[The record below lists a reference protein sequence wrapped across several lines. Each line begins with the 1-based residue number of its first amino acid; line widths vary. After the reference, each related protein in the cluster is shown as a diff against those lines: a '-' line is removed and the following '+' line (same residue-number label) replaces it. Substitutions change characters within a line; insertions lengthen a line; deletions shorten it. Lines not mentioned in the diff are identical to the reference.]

1 MYNNSTF
8 HDYSKSV
15 AAGGLVRGPIGPTID
30 GNSGFYFLAD
40 QQISQFTPN
49 SPSSAS
55 RGIYI
60 GGTAMYASP
69 QATAANQ
76 YYEGRLYSKGPF
88 DSRPTDLASLVLYRQ
103 VNSPYLVAN
112 LDTMNAQGTYGAR
125 DSWSVTLS
133 YLAHLIPGVH
143 LGFGLNYTTPTSGA
157 SFFGPSKAN
166 PFQRFQGDSLNFQI
180 NLFTLI

>member
-1 MYNNSTF
+1 MS
-8 HDYSKSV
+8 HPISKNPKPLGV
-15 AAGGLVRGPIGPTID
+15 FAKQNLHE
-30 GNSGFYFLAD
+30 
-40 QQISQFTPN
+40 QIC
-49 SPSSAS
+49 
-55 RGIYI
+55 
-60 GGTAMYASP
+60 
-69 QATAANQ
+69 
-76 YYEGRLYSKGPF
+76 
-88 DSRPTDLASLVLYRQ
+88 
-103 VNSPYLVAN
+103 AN

-143 LGFGLNYTTPTSGA
+143 LGFGLNYTTHPSGA